1 MAKQN
6 KLTFEGRVLGDVK
19 SKTFG
24 SGKQVHEWLM
34 GVGAKD
40 AQGQWKNGIISVKK
54 WGETAPTKGQ
64 DIIIEGRLGAEV
76 WSKDGV
82 DKSKVLIVCES
93 FTAVGNDHNDHQDAR
108 ALHNEQKANGYQQQ
122 PQDDDSQLPF

>member
-34 GVGAKD
+34 GVGQKQPD
-40 AQGQWKNGIISVKK
+40 GTWKNALISVKK
-54 WGETAPTKGQ
+54 WGDTYPSKGQ
-64 DIIIEGRLGAEV
+64 DIIVEGKLKAEV
-76 WSKDGV
+76 WGEG
-82 DKSKVLIVCES
+82 KSKVLIECES
-93 FTAVGNDHNDHQDAR
+93 FTSVGNDHNDHQDAR

-122 PQDDDSQLPF
+122 PQDDLPW